1 MMNGDCFKWTQ
12 ANIIVQNLT
21 TQPSKGIALDTLPQA
36 RARTFLPTGEGQRGG
51 GKRSRKDIIEMK
63 KNNLLASMAGK
74 ALALA
79 TAMMISMAFTS
90 CSDDNDTA
98 PAAQT
103 KPSVN
108 TVTLDGVTCAVTTT
122 ELPFLQKGTSI
133 LEIFSF

>member
-1 MMNGDCFKWTQ
+1 
-12 ANIIVQNLT
+12 
-21 TQPSKGIALDTLPQA
+21 
-36 RARTFLPTGEGQRGG
+36 
-51 GKRSRKDIIEMK
+51 MK

-79 TAMMISMAFTS
+79 TAMMMSMAFTS

-108 TVTLDGVTCAVTTT
+108 TVTLDGVTSAVTTA
-122 ELPFLQKGTSI
+122 EPLSYKWEHRYWRF
-133 LEIFSF
+133 FSF